1 MKAVTTKILR
11 EELATRP
18 PQELLKLCVR
28 LANFKKENKELL
40 SYLLFESQDEDQ
52 FVRTAKEEIEE
63 QFTTINTKS
72 YYFMRKSIRKILT
85 NIKKQIR
92 YSKKKETEVEL
103 LLHFCK
109 QLRTMSPSYKRSTR
123 LQSIYKTQLNMAM
136 KAISKLH
143 EDLQHDYEVELYE
156 LMN

>member
-11 EELATRP
+11 EELATRS

-63 QFTTINTKS
+63 QFETINTKS

-109 QLRTMSPSYKRSTR
+109 QLRTMRPSYKRSTR

-136 KAISKLH
+136 KAIGKLH